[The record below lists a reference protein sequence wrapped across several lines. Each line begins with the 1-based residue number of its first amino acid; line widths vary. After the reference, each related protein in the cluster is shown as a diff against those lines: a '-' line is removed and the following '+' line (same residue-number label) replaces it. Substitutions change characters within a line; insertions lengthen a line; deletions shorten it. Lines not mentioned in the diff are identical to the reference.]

1 MLLVARTQDVLLES
15 SDSSREPGAWTCQ
28 QEAATPCN
36 ATCSHAN
43 RAAAHLQAQ
52 VGEDEGLG
60 QERRELEEAPQRDL
74 RVGRHAVVAVVRVK
88 DPREEQRHYARQL
101 QHLRTRVQ
109 RGGHNLNFELGLNCR
124 QAGTNSPT
132 AAPIPQ
138 KA

>member
-1 MLLVARTQDVLLES
+1 MLLVARTQDLSLES

-36 ATCSHAN
+36 ATYSHVN

-52 VGEDEGLG
+52 VGEDKRLG

-101 QHLRTRVQ
+101 QHLRARATRWTQ
-109 RGGHNLNFELGLNCR
+109 FNFEFGLNCR